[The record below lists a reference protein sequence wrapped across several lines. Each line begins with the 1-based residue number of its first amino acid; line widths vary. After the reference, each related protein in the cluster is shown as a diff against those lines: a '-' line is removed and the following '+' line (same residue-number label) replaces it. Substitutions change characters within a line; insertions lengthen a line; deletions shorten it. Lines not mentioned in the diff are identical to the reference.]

1 MTQLREFADSPH
13 FKTLLGE
20 RNAKLKP
27 AYQKKLNIMSSDELL
42 KQLDMMIMARIFHG
56 KEKTEFVQKAIVR
69 TIFKKFPET
78 AKAEGFRKKFIEN

>member
-1 MTQLREFADSPH
+1 MQ
-13 FKTLLGE
+13 
-20 RNAKLKP
+20 KLKP